1 MDRPK
6 LCSLRLRLAISTAIG
21 LSAIAAQTSADTVSA
36 IDFEAFST
44 GTVNGQFDWSSL
56 GAAGSGCA
64 IYDHVVVTN
73 SSAPATFGTKS
84 LRISNAV
91 TSGCFGDQTFSASLA
106 DAAGEVAADAGLVS
120 GGTRQ
125 SHFEAQW
132 DFASTVPG
140 SEQPGLAVVASPDRG
155 DGARMSWIQMAD
167 TPAGLAVNFY
177 DYRDEH
183 VAGTTLNLANGCG
196 ANDDFFLTN
205 IASGLDRTAP
215 HTIKV
220 SMDFLEGPRNDVVR
234 VWVDGALVHT
244 DTSWEDYFRYCEA
257 TDTSRTVDSILFRTG
272 GTAVPATAGQGFLI
286 DNLSLSSGPI
296 TTTASAGTWELF
308 PEQSSSDN
316 DVTTTKLLYQ
326 AKVRPPI
333 NADGS
338 SNFPKRRGVI
348 PVQFDLESATKTT
361 VTTTTTT
368 GPVVFESITTD
379 ANADNDYSYLS
390 FALTTPI
397 PFADLNK
404 LVADY
409 SFTQGNCGGGSLRW
423 SVRVD
428 VNDTSADTTDD
439 PPVYVYFG
447 DMPNFTDCT
456 SVANNDSGDNLI
468 GSSDARFDLTSIGG
482 PFYATYA
489 DALALIGGKFVTRAS
504 LVVDGGWLADQTV
517 NLTGASVDGATWTP
531 IPKGTSTS
539 TSDTTTGFAK
549 TCALPQAMLR
559 WSKIDGLPD
568 GAVNEAESIQPKDT
582 GVYYRFVDCKYIYN
596 LDVSSFGEV
605 AARNGTYWVWVNID
619 GKNVNNSAK
628 FDLR

>member
-1 MDRPK
+1 MDRRR

-36 IDFEAFST
+36 INFEAFST
-44 GTVNGQFDWSSL
+44 GTVNSQDDWSSL

-64 IYDHVVVTN
+64 IYDHAVVIN

-91 TSGCFGDQTFSASLA
+91 TSGCFGDQTFSKSLV
-106 DAAGEVAADAGLVS
+106 DAAGESVASADGGTVS

-183 VAGTTLNLANGCG
+183 VAGTTSNLADGCG
-196 ANDDFFLTN
+196 ASDDFFLTN

-215 HTIKV
+215 HTVKV

-257 TDTSRTVDSILFRTG
+257 TDTSRTVDSILLRTG

-296 TTTASAGTWELF
+296 AMAASTGTWELF
-308 PEQSSSDN
+308 PEQSSTSN
-316 DVTTTKLLYQ
+316 DVTTTETLYR
-326 AKVRPPI
+326 AMVRPPI

-348 PVQFDLESATKTT
+348 PVQFDMASATKTI
-361 VTTTTTT
+361 VTTNTTT
-368 GPVVFESITTD
+368 GPVVFESIGSD
-379 ANADNDYSYLS
+379 GAEDNDFSYLS
-390 FALTTPI
+390 FALTAPV
-397 PFADLNK
+397 PFADLNE

-409 SFTQGNCGGGSLRW
+409 SFAQGNCGGGSLRW
-423 SVRVD
+423 SVRID
-428 VNDTSADTTDD
+428 VKDTPADTTDD

-456 SVANNDSGDNLI
+456 GGVNNDSGDNLI
-468 GSSDARFDLTSIGG
+468 GSSDARFDLTQIGG
-482 PFYATYA
+482 PYYGTYA
-489 DALALIGGKFVTRAS
+489 DALALIGGKLVTRAS
-504 LVVDGGWLADQTV
+504 LVVDGGWLADQKV
-517 NLTGASVDGATWTP
+517 DLTGASVDGATWTP
-531 IPKGTSTS
+531 IPEGTSTS

-568 GAVNEAESIQPKDT
+568 GAINEAESIQPKDA
-582 GVYYRFVDCKYIYN
+582 GAYYRFVDCKYIYN
-596 LDVSSFGEV
+596 LDVTSLTG
-605 AARNGTYWVWVNID
+605 AGTYWVWVNID
-619 GKNVNNSAK
+619 GKNVDNSAR